1 MSKILIVDDEKS
13 LRTTLKLFLEKENHE
28 VMVASNVD
36 EALFIISNKY
46 FDLIISDV
54 IMPGKSGMEFLQIL
68 RNQENEIPVIIMTG
82 EPTVETAVLGI
93 QYHASDYI
101 SKPIYRTDFLN
112 VVNRTLKLKDLSDEK
127 NRLLKENEA
136 YQKGL
141 EDLVIKRTEE
151 LINSYVSIINL
162 LAKVVEYRD
171 PYTAGHQR
179 RVGNLAAD
187 IAKSMKKDFKM
198 IEDVRAIGY
207 IHDIGKI
214 NVPAE
219 LLSKPSKLSKAEMA
233 LIRDH
238 AQGGYDILV
247 DSSLPFE
254 YAKAVY
260 QHHERL
266 DGSGYPNGSKGS
278 EILMES
284 HILIVADVVEAMISH
299 RPYRPA
305 KSIQQALEEITKNRG
320 ILYHPEVVDVCVK
333 LFEKCNYTIDD
344 STHQIIISTN
354 RILI

>member
-36 EALFIISNKY
+36 EALFIISNRK
-46 FDLIISDV
+46 FDLIVSDV
-54 IMPGKSGMEFLQIL
+54 IMPGKSGMDFLQHL
-68 RNQENEIPVIIMTG
+68 RNQEIDTPVIIMTG

-93 QYHASDYI
+93 QFQASDYI
-101 SKPIYRTDFLN
+101 SKPIYRADFLN
-112 VVNRTLKLKDLSDEK
+112 VINRTLRLKELSDEK
-127 NRLLKENEA
+127 NRLLKENEK
-136 YQKGL
+136 YQKNL
-141 EDLVIKRTEE
+141 EVLVVNRTEA

-162 LAKVVEYRD
+162 LVKVVEYRD

-187 IAKSMKKDFKM
+187 IAKSMNLSNVVV
-198 IEDVRAIGY
+198 EDVRAIGY

-219 LLSKPSKLSKAEMA
+219 LLSKPSKLSTSEMA

-238 AQGGYDILV
+238 AQGGYEILS
-247 DSSLPFE
+247 DSNLPSE

-266 DGSGYPNGSKGS
+266 DGSGYPNGSKGD

-284 HILIVADVVEAMISH
+284 NILIVADVVEAMISH

-320 ILYHPEVVDVCVK
+320 ILYHPDVVDICVK
-333 LFEKCNYTIDD
+333 LFEKCNYKIDD
-344 STHQIIISTN
+344 STHEIIINSN
-354 RILI
+354 RILS